1 MAAPLKSAG
10 ELTLIDKVLIV
21 DDQFLVRQM
30 LEESVSR
37 KGYDVRSA
45 ASGEEAVELLKHEEF
60 QLAFVDLKLGKLS
73 GIDVLKFSRDKFPD
87 MLFVI
92 MTAYGTVQEAVSAMK
107 LGAFDFVMKP
117 FTPDQM
123 DIIIDKAE
131 NWLSLRERSLYLK
144 NELYSDADYSSKAIG
159 SSQPISDI
167 RKLIARVAPT
177 EATVLI
183 AGESGTG
190 KEVIASEIE
199 RLYNPLREKPYI
211 KLNCAAIPEK
221 LLESE
226 LFGHEKGAF
235 TGANERRIGRFE
247 LADRGTLLLDEISEI
262 SLEMQA
268 KLLRV
273 LQESEFERIGGNKT
287 IKTNVRII
295 ATTNRDLRRQVALGK
310 FREDLYYRLN
320 VFPINIPSLRDR
332 GDDVIEM
339 AEYFL
344 KTENRKL
351 GKKLYFAPPAVS
363 LMKQYSW
370 PGNVRE
376 LKHMVERLAILHDGP
391 AINREN
397 LPQDILNSGREYIID
412 KNMIGD
418 IFFNLKE
425 IEKYMISCALKKTKG
440 NQTKA
445 AKLLGFS
452 RRTLI
457 NKMKLLQETPTYVPE
472 TASVDASAV

>member
-1 MAAPLKSAG
+1 M
-10 ELTLIDKVLIV
+10 IDKVLIV

-37 KGYDVRSA
+37 KGYEVRSA
-45 ASGEEAVELLKHEEF
+45 ASGEEAVELLKKEEF

-73 GIDVLKFSRDKFPD
+73 GIDVLRFSREKCPE
-87 MLFVI
+87 MLFII

-144 NELYSDADYSSKAIG
+144 KELYSETDYTSKAIG
-159 SSQPISDI
+159 SSSPISEI
-167 RKLIARVAPT
+167 RKLIARVAST

-183 AGESGTG
+183 IGESGTG

-199 RLYNPLREKPYI
+199 KLYNPLRDKPYI

-247 LADRGTLLLDEISEI
+247 LADKGTLLLDEISEI
-262 SLEMQA
+262 SLEMQS

-287 IKTNVRII
+287 IRTSVRII
-295 ATTNRDLRRQVALGK
+295 ATTNRDLKRQVALGK

-320 VFPINIPSLRDR
+320 VFPINLPSLRER
-332 GDDVIEM
+332 GDDIIEI

-351 GKKLYFAPPAVS
+351 DKKLSFSQAAVS
-363 LMKQYSW
+363 LMKQHHW

-376 LKHMVERLAILHDGP
+376 LKHTVERLAILHDGP
-391 AINREN
+391 VINKED
-397 LPQDILNSGREYIID
+397 LPLEIINAGREYIID

-457 NKMKLLQETPTYVPE
+457 NKMKLLQEVAEYAPE
-472 TASVDASAV
+472 ASAGLVAS

>member
-1 MAAPLKSAG
+1 MPAAAEQARESFI
-10 ELTLIDKVLIV
+10 LIDKVLIV

-45 ASGEEAVELLKHEEF
+45 ASGEEAVELLKKEEF

-73 GIDVLKFSRDKFPD
+73 GLDVLKFSREKCPD

-92 MTAYGTVQEAVSAMK
+92 MTAYGTVQEAVNAMK

-144 NELYSDADYSSKAIG
+144 KELYSETDYSSKAIG
-159 SSQPISDI
+159 SSPLICEI
-167 RKLIARVAPT
+167 KKLIARVAPT

-183 AGESGTG
+183 TGESGTG

-247 LADRGTLLLDEISEI
+247 LADKGTLLLDEISEI

-287 IKTNVRII
+287 IKTSVRII
-295 ATTNRDLRRQVALGK
+295 ATTNRDLKRQVISGK

-320 VFPINIPSLRDR
+320 VFPLNLPSLRER
-332 GDDVIEM
+332 GEDVIEI

-344 KTENRKL
+344 KGENRKL
-351 GKKLYFAPPAVS
+351 GKKLYFSPPS
-363 LMKQYSW
+363 INLMKQYPW

-376 LKHMVERLAILHDGP
+376 LKHTVERLAILHDGP
-391 AINREN
+391 AINKED
-397 LPQDILNSGREYIID
+397 LPPDIINSGREYVID
-412 KNMIGD
+412 KNLIGD
-418 IFFNLKE
+418 IFFNVKE
-425 IEKYMISCALKKTKG
+425 IEKYMIGCALKKTKG

-457 NKMKLLQETPTYVPE
+457 NKMKLLQEVPEYAPE
-472 TASVDASAV
+472 TAQPAPVT